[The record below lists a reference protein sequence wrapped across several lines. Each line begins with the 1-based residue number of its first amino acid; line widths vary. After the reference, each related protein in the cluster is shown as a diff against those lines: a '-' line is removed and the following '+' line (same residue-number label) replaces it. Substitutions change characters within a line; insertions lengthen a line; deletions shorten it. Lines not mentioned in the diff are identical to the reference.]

1 MRRTHIFL
9 SLIVMLGMLL
19 ASCSGAQ
26 NPQGTAGASGYPY
39 PSAGT
44 QQPTIG
50 VPVTGGTQQ
59 VTTTEMATTEMTPT
73 EMATQSL
80 NPTVGTTQTVTS
92 TQALPTAGA
101 SNQQMDP
108 GRLSNELQFQVMDQN
123 NQPLGQ
129 VEDMVLDLKTLKVAY
144 VIVSLSQ
151 SSSTSQTQVAV
162 PWDMLQVQTSASG
175 TSSGQGQAG
184 TTPTTTLQTGNP
196 QGQGAFIFQGD
207 TQKLSGAPAFTQDIL
222 PPLDQPAADWDSA
235 IRSYWGESGT
245 SSTGSTTEMPTV
257 AATQVTTPTT
267 GSSTTTPGLQGV
279 ILASKVIGFSISPN
293 NQPIASVEDVI
304 VDVNTGDLKYVVL
317 SVSGI
322 QGLNNMLI
330 PIPPQVLGY
339 DTQNQTFTI
348 NVDPQA
354 LQNAPNFAQGNFPLT
369 TEPNWDA
376 NIQSF
381 WQSQVQSTPQQ

>member
-1 MRRTHIFL
+1 MRRTHFFL
-9 SLIVMLGMLL
+9 SLIVMLGLLL

-26 NPQGTAGASGYPY
+26 NPQGTPGASGYPY
-39 PSAGT
+39 PGAGT

-59 VTTTEMATTEMTPT
+59 PTTTETTST
-73 EMATQSL
+73 EMATQALS
-80 NPTVGTTQTVTS
+80 PTVSTTQSVTS
-92 TQALPTAGA
+92 TQALPPSGE

-108 GRLSNELQFQVMDQN
+108 GRLSNEMKFQVMDQN
-123 NQPLGQ
+123 NQSLGQ
-129 VEDMVLDLKTLKVAY
+129 VEDLVLDLKTLKVAY
-144 VIVSLSQ
+144 VIVGLSQ
-151 SSSTSQTQVAV
+151 SSSTTQTQVAV
-162 PWDMLQVQTSASG
+162 PWEMLQVQTQASG
-175 TSSGQGQAG
+175 QSSGQGQAG
-184 TTPTTTLQTGNP
+184 TTPTSTLQTSNP

-207 TQKLSGAPAFTQDIL
+207 AQQLSGAPAFTQDML
-222 PPLDQPAADWDSA
+222 PPLGQPASDWDSA

-245 SSTGSTTEMPTV
+245 SASGSTTEMPTV
-257 AATQVTTPTT
+257 AATQVTAPTT

-279 ILASKVIGFSISPN
+279 ILASKVIGYSIGPN

-304 VDVNTGDLKYVVL
+304 VDVNSGDLKYVVL
-317 SVSGI
+317 SLSGI
-322 QGLNNMLI
+322 QGLNNVLI

-348 NVDPQA
+348 DVDPQA

-369 TEPNWDA
+369 TQPNWDA

-381 WQSQVQSTPQQ
+381 WQSQVQTTPQ